1 MIQLNEIKR
10 MQQLAGVLTE
20 SQLNEDNV
28 NEELKA
34 DALQSVAKEVAS
46 KNNMEFKM
54 VDGITAKTNDNIDK
68 AFGPAS
74 KERAEA
80 LKNKSHLILSKYSET
95 GYYLFMLGNSE
106 AIANAW
112 DGFGDKWETF
122 APGTPNPVEVYGKLT
137 AGRGIGSATFNPET
151 GEATSKS
158 KQQGYAIATD
168 NDINISTATQF
179 IDGNAKLNNESQIDQ
194 KVDEVLKAYRSK
206 NKK

>member
-1 MIQLNEIKR
+1 MKTQINEIKR
-10 MQQLAGVLTE
+10 MQQLAGVINE
-20 SQLNEDNV
+20 SYL

-34 DALQSVAKEVAS
+34 DILQSVAKEVAS

-74 KERAEA
+74 KERAEE
-80 LKNKSHLILSKYSET
+80 LKNKSYLILSKYSET
-95 GYYLFMLGNSE
+95 GYYLFMLGDFDS
-106 AIANAW
+106 ITNAW

-151 GEATSKS
+151 GKPTSRYN
-158 KQQGYAIATD
+158 QQGYDKATD
-168 NDINISTATQF
+168 NDINISTATEF
-179 IDGNAKLNNESQIDQ
+179 IDGNAKLNTESLDQ
-194 KVDEVLKAYRSK
+194 LDEIVDKVLAKLRNTK
-206 NKK
+206 